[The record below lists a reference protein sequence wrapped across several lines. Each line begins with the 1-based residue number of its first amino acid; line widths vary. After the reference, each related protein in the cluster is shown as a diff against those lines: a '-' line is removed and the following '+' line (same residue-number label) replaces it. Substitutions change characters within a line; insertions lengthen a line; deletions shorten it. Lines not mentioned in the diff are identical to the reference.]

1 MFWYYHSSFA
11 IDGDK
16 NSVYIS
22 NSFTTS
28 GFIKSSLKLLAV
40 LFVLTSTVRVCSR
53 AAPNTTSLLDFI
65 YILGAS
71 YMTYKGG
78 NATFKYFKMWKS
90 QVKIVTPYGEPC
102 SSQSFTLL
110 CFPNKNQD
118 TLLQGVNVPKRCVEF
133 RCFSCIFNGYGW
145 NHYNVYLY
153 NYFVIKSH

>member
-40 LFVLTSTVRVCSR
+40 LFGLTPTVRVCSR
-53 AAPNTTSLLDFI
+53 AARNTASLLDFI

-78 NATFKYFKMWKS
+78 NATFKYFKMWS
-90 QVKIVTPYGEPC
+90 C
-102 SSQSFTLL
+102 SPQSFTLL

-118 TLLQGVNVPKRCVEF
+118 TLLQGVNVPKRCMKF